1 MERPNRDPEK
11 DERPKLDPPKC
22 ELKPVPPRHE
32 APAPEAVLEGPKL
45 CQPLPT
51 PPPLRAEKPEAAKL
65 LRPPAERE
73 EPARETKPIVRLEGV
88 GKTYFRDK
96 ERVDVLRIWTSP
108 SPKVRSRR

>member
-1 MERPNRDPEK
+1 VERPNRDPEK

-32 APAPEAVLEGPKL
+32 APAPEAVLEGPQL

-73 EPARETKPIVRLEGV
+73 EPPAFPKECHCPSFIAERLV
-88 GKTYFRDK
+88 P
-96 ERVDVLRIWTSP
+96 ERKFDERFPNEAELRP
-108 SPKVRSRR
+108 D